1 MIRKRRQKTG
11 QNDRARVNNTFS
23 TVNNVY
29 PQVNRA
35 YSQFR
40 DSGILFAPANG
51 KLYFEFLKIF
61 SVPENTCPCRGQKR
75 APKSCVFNRNF

>member
-1 MIRKRRQKTG
+1 MILKTRDKAEKTG
-11 QNDRARVNNTFS
+11 RAKVSLANIK
-23 TVNNVY
+23 
-29 PQVNRA
+29 VNRA
-35 YSQFR
+35 DAQFR

-75 APKSCVFNRNF
+75 APKSAFLIVIFNL

>member
-1 MIRKRRQKTG
+1 MILKTRQRAG
-11 QNDRARVNNTFS
+11 QNDSAK
-23 TVNNVY
+23 
-29 PQVNRA
+29 VNRVFSKVNKA

-75 APKSCVFNRNF
+75 FRSQRFYSNSNNNF